1 LKIAPLDPLTNE
13 VMRLLMITLMRNA
26 TPPAQFSTVAELGK
40 HIDAAA
46 MPT

>member
-26 TPPAQFSTVAELGK
+26 TPPARFSSVAELGK
-40 HIDAAA
+40 HIDEAA